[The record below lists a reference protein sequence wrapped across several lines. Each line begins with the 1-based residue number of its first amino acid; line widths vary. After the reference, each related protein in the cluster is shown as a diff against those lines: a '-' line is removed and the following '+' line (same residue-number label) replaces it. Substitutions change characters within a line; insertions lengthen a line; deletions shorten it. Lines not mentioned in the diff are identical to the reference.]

1 MTDYEKIISE
11 FSKNK
16 RLSLLV
22 KDLINS
28 NENLAKTVSK
38 LEQKLIYYENP
49 HSSPSANSLLYKKQK
64 KDKTKIHQIVGTF
77 HGTRI
82 NYDMFCVNMNLENS
96 VKPLIS
102 IIILNY
108 NAGELLINCV
118 ESIKKSNFQ
127 NFEIIVV
134 DNNSND
140 ESHLICKKKN
150 KEIILI
156 NNLKNFGFCEGNNI
170 GVRKAKGKFIII
182 INPDTTVTPNWLNG
196 FLDAFQNNGD
206 GIYQPKIISLDDKKT
221 ILSTGNMIH
230 LFGFGFARDKGNK
243 YTDHLEKV
251 EKIPYSSGTCI
262 FTTKKLFEKLGMF
275 DPFIFLYHDD
285 LDLSWR
291 ATLQKIDSF
300 YVPTITIFHK
310 SSYNF
315 RWSGKKFF
323 WLERNRKYC
332 ILTHYSKETQKKI
345 ATQLFLTD
353 LLVWITYLIKG
364 FIWIK
369 IKAELDI
376 MKNKDAI
383 NKKYLEIEKTKM
395 ISDEE
400 IMQKFSD
407 TIWIPTYITN
417 NFSSKLFNLIL
428 KKLSKKARIKMKLNI

>member
-1 MTDYEKIISE
+1 MNL
-11 FSKNK
+11 KN
-16 RLSLLV
+16 
-22 KDLINS
+22 
-28 NENLAKTVSK
+28 E
-38 LEQKLIYYENP
+38 ENP
-49 HSSPSANSLLYKKQK
+49 L
-64 KDKTKIHQIVGTF
+64 V
-77 HGTRI
+77 
-82 NYDMFCVNMNLENS
+82 
-96 VKPLIS
+96 S

-108 NAGELLINCV
+108 NAGNLLIDCV
-118 ESIKKSNFQ
+118 ESILRSKYSNY
-127 NFEIIVV
+127 EVIVV
-134 DNNSND
+134 DNNSKDN
-140 ESHLICKKKN
+140 SHVKCKEKFEQISLIQN
-150 KEIILI
+150 SE
-156 NNLKNFGFCEGNNI
+156 NLGFCEGNNI
-170 GVRKAKGKFIII
+170 GVRNAKGKFIVI

-196 FLDAFQNNGD
+196 FLDAFQNHGD

-310 SSYNF
+310 SSYNY

-353 LLVWITYLIKG
+353 LLVWITYFIKG
-364 FIWIK
+364 FFWIK

-400 IMQKFSD
+400 LIKEFPDEIFVPTNVSEQSMNNKFNS
-407 TIWIPTYITN
+407 
-417 NFSSKLFNLIL
+417 IL
-428 KKLSKKARIKMKLNI
+428 TKLSKNIKKEII